1 MSWRELPG
9 TLPTSEGRREM
20 PEELEVSE
28 ELERAMARLG
38 LGHREASAKKY
49 TAFATG
55 RREIYRME
63 GGDLLG
69 IFTEEDAWELI
80 RLMERAQAEAQAP

>member
-1 MSWRELPG
+1 
-9 TLPTSEGRREM
+9 
-20 PEELEVSE
+20 VSE
-28 ELERAMARLG
+28 ELERALARLG
-38 LGHREASAKKY
+38 LDHREASAKRY
-49 TAFATG
+49 AAFATG

>member
-1 MSWRELPG
+1 
-9 TLPTSEGRREM
+9 
-20 PEELEVSE
+20 
-28 ELERAMARLG
+28 
-38 LGHREASAKKY
+38 
-49 TAFATG
+49 
-55 RREIYRME
+55 ME